1 MTDTIRVA
9 VVQDASVMFD
19 LDKTLDR
26 VERLTKDAAS
36 NGARLVLFPEA
47 FVGGYPQGLTF
58 GAVVGSRTPEG
69 HELYRRYW
77 ANSLELGGPA
87 FERIR
92 GLAADAGVFLALGAI
107 ERDGGT
113 LYCSVLFFG
122 PDGAFLGKHRKLVP
136 TAAERLV
143 WGQGDGSTITVLDT
157 EIGRL
162 GAVICWENYMP
173 LLRTTMYAKG
183 VQIYL
188 APTADDLDSWVATMR
203 HIAKE
208 GRCFVLS
215 SCQFLELADCP
226 SDYRAIAGRADD
238 PLMRGGSCVI
248 APSGDVIAG
257 PVYDERTILYADLDL
272 DDVARGKYDL
282 DVVGHYARPD
292 IFALRVDERSR
303 RTVVAIQS
311 DADDPITGGPDQPS
325 R

>member
-26 VERLTKDAAS
+26 VERLTQDAGS

-77 ANSLELGGPA
+77 ENSVELSGPA
-87 FERIR
+87 FERVR
-92 GLAADAGVFLALGAI
+92 GIAADAGVFLALGAI

-122 PDGAFLGKHRKLVP
+122 PGGDFLGKHRKLIP

-173 LLRTTMYAKG
+173 LLRTTMYSKG

-215 SCQFLELADCP
+215 SCQFLELSDCP
-226 SDYRAIAGRADD
+226 ADYRAIADRVDD
-238 PLMRGGSCVI
+238 PLMRGGSCII
-248 APSGDVIAG
+248 APSGEVLAG

-272 DDVARGKYDL
+272 DEVARGKYDL

-292 IFALRVDERSR
+292 IFTLHVDERPR
-303 RTVVAIQS
+303 RTVVSTQS
-311 DADDPITGGPDQPS
+311 DAEDLITGGPDQPS

>member
-1 MTDTIRVA
+1 M
-9 VVQDASVMFD
+9 
-19 LDKTLDR
+19 
-26 VERLTKDAAS
+26 
-36 NGARLVLFPEA
+36 LFPEA

-77 ANSLELGGPA
+77 ASSLELSSPA

-92 GLAADAGVFLALGAI
+92 AIAAAAGVFLALGAI
-107 ERDGGT
+107 ERDSGT

-136 TAAERLV
+136 TAAERLI

-157 EIGRL
+157 EIGRI
-162 GAVICWENYMP
+162 GAVICWENYLP
-173 LLRTTMYAKG
+173 LLRTTMYSKG

-188 APTADDLDSWVATMR
+188 APTADDLDSWLATMR

-215 SCQFLELADCP
+215 SCQFLELSDCP
-226 SDYRAIAGRADD
+226 TDYQAIADRAGD
-238 PLMRGGSCVI
+238 PLMRGGSCII
-248 APSGDVIAG
+248 APTGDIIAG
-257 PVYDERTILYADLDL
+257 PVYDARTILYADLDL
-272 DDVARGKYDL
+272 DEVVRGKYDL

-292 IFALRVDERSR
+292 IFTLHVDERPR
-303 RTVVAIQS
+303 RTVVSVQP
-311 DADDPITGGPDQPS
+311 DADGPVTGGPDQPA

>member
-1 MTDTIRVA
+1 MTDTVRVA
-9 VVQDASVMFD
+9 VVQDAPVLFD

-26 VERLTKDAAS
+26 VERLTKEAGSA
-36 NGARLVLFPEA
+36 GARLVLFPEA

-69 HELYRRYW
+69 HELFRRYW
-77 ANSLELGGPA
+77 ANSLELSGPG

-92 GLAADAGVFLALGAI
+92 GVAADAGVFLALGAI

-113 LYCSVLFFG
+113 LYCSVLFFSPEG
-122 PDGAFLGKHRKLVP
+122 EFLGKHRKLVP

-157 EIGRL
+157 EIGRV

-173 LLRTTMYAKG
+173 LLRTTMYSKG
-183 VQIYL
+183 VQVYL
-188 APTADDLDSWVATMR
+188 APTADDRDSWLATMR
-203 HIAKE
+203 HIAQE

-215 SCQFLELADCP
+215 SCQFLELSDCP
-226 SDYRAIAGRADD
+226 ADYEAIAARAGD

-248 APSGDVIAG
+248 APTGDVLAG
-257 PVYDERTILYADLDL
+257 PVYGERTILYADLDL

-292 IFALRVDERSR
+292 VFTLQVDERPR
-303 RTVVAIQS
+303 RTVVSVQS
-311 DADDPITGGPDQPS
+311 DAQDPTTGGPGQPA